1 MLRFLAGV
9 AAALLLVAG
18 GFLIWKSRAE
28 REALVP
34 DAPVARSASDA
45 SAPKLGEVA
54 GASDQDREERRF
66 DRYDADENG
75 VITRTEM
82 LETRRK
88 AFQKLDSDGDGK
100 LSFDEWAI
108 ATAERFAKADADKS
122 GTLTAGEFATT
133 KRETKPK
140 RCDC

>member
-9 AAALLLVAG
+9 AAALMLVAG

-34 DAPVARSASDA
+34 EAPEARSTSGEP
-45 SAPKLGEVA
+45 APRLGTLA
-54 GASDQDREERRF
+54 GASDEDREQRRF
-66 DRYDADENG
+66 ARYDADENG

-82 LETRRK
+82 METRRK

-100 LSFDEWAI
+100 LTFEEWAI
-108 ATAERFAKADADKS
+108 ATAERFATADADKS
-122 GTLTAGEFATT
+122 GTLTATEFATT
-133 KRETKPK
+133 RRETKVK

>member
-9 AAALLLVAG
+9 GAALLLVAA
-18 GFLIWKSRAE
+18 GFLVWTGRAE
-28 REALVP
+28 REATVP
-34 DAPVARSASDA
+34 KAPEARSADRST
-45 SAPKLGEVA
+45 PEVVHLA

-66 DRYDADENG
+66 GRYDADENG
-75 VITRTEM
+75 IITRTEM
-82 LETRRK
+82 METRRK
-88 AFQKLDSDGDGK
+88 PFQKLDSDGDGK

-108 ATAERFAKADADKS
+108 GTAERFAKADADKS
-122 GTLTAGEFATT
+122 ATLTATEFATT

>member
-28 REALVP
+28 RQALVP
-34 DAPVARSASDA
+34 DAPVARSASGE
-45 SAPKLGEVA
+45 SGKTIGEVA
-54 GASDQDREERRF
+54 GASEQDREERRF
-66 DRYDADENG
+66 GRYDADENG
-75 VITRTEM
+75 IITRTEM
-82 LETRRK
+82 METRRK
-88 AFQKLDSDGDGK
+88 PFQKLDSDGDAK
-100 LSFDEWAI
+100 LSFEEWAI
-108 ATAERFAKADADKS
+108 GTAERFAKADADKS
-122 GTLTAGEFATT
+122 GTLTAAEFATT